1 MKDVHFKNFMNT
13 YEYASWEMREKKKH
27 VSYLRMGQNLLFPF
41 CSHQNSWDL
50 RRCIHVKMVFVGTDS
65 WPSQLWYIL
74 V

>member
-1 MKDVHFKNFMNT
+1 MMKDVHFKNFI
-13 YEYASWEMREKKKH
+13 ERCASWEMREKKH

-41 CSHQNSWDL
+41 CSHQNTWDL